1 MNDPEID
8 LVIGTSERGA
18 WAVLSVTGEIDL
30 YTSPQLRDALTTAV
44 DSGSRKLAVDLRE
57 VRFMDSMGLGVLIGA
72 RRKIAELDGSF
83 ALVCGEGPVR
93 RVLDVSGLT
102 QVFEVV
108 GSTEDLPA

>member
-1 MNDPEID
+1 
-8 LVIGTSERGA
+8 
-18 WAVLSVTGEIDL
+18 
-30 YTSPQLRDALTTAV
+30 
-44 DSGSRKLAVDLRE
+44 VDLRE

-72 RRKIAELDGSF
+72 RRKVTELDGSF